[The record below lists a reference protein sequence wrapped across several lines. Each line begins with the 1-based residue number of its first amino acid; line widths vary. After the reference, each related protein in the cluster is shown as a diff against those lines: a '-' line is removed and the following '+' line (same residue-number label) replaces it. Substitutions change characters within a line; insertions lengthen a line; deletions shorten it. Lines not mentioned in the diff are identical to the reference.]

1 MNVVLTVPL
10 GTDERDDERM
20 DLESVADELYSLAPE
35 EFVGARDAFAKQV
48 RDAGLKKAVKA
59 LRRPTV
65 SAHEVNRLVRER
77 PDDVEE
83 LLALGDE
90 LRDAMTGGDGNVRA
104 LSEQR
109 RAAVNNLV
117 DPDLSL
123 AVRDEVTATLEAA
136 TADPRL
142 GAAVRSGRLVKP
154 LRYAGFGEFPD
165 LADAVATPVAGA
177 APRSRKPPAA
187 KAAPAKKTA
196 KKAAEPAPKPGP
208 DLSEL
213 RARVLE
219 LAGAADDAQRRYD
232 AAARAVVEARGLL
245 DRAEKERAEAHK
257 AARAAHDEAEKARRE
272 LGRLERS

>member
-1 MNVVLTVPL
+1 VNVVLTVPL
-10 GTDERDDERM
+10 GTDERDDEQM
-20 DLESVADELYSLAPE
+20 DLESVADELYALAPE

-48 RDAGLKKAVKA
+48 TDADLKKAVKA

-77 PDDVEE
+77 PDDVDA

-90 LRDAMTGGDGNVRA
+90 LRAAMTGGDGDVRA

-117 DPDLSL
+117 DPDLSA

-136 TADPRL
+136 TADTQL

-165 LADAVATPVAGA
+165 LADAVATPV
-177 APRSRKPPAA
+177 RSV
-187 KAAPAKKTA
+187 APASTRSPA
-196 KKAAEPAPKPGP
+196 KKAARKAAEKAAKPAPQPGP
-208 DLSEL
+208 DLTEL

-232 AAARAVVEARGLL
+232 AAARAVVEARASL
-245 DRAEKERAEAHK
+245 DRAEKARAEAHK
-257 AARAAHDEAEKARRE
+257 AARVAHDDAEKARRE
-272 LGRLERS
+272 LGRLERR

>member
-1 MNVVLTVPL
+1 VIVVLTVPL

-20 DLESVADELYSLAPE
+20 DLESVADELYALAPE
-35 EFVGARDAFAKQV
+35 DFVSARDAFAKQV
-48 RDAGLKKAVKA
+48 RNADLKKAVKA

-77 PDDVEE
+77 PDDVDA

-90 LRDAMTGGDGNVRA
+90 LRAAMTGGDGDVRA

-109 RAAVNNLV
+109 RAAVNALV
-117 DPDLSL
+117 DPDLSA
-123 AVRDEVTATLEAA
+123 AVRDEVTATMEAA
-136 TADPRL
+136 TADPQL

-165 LADAVATPVAGA
+165 LTDAVATPVRSV
-177 APRSRKPPAA
+177 APRSKKPPAT
-187 KAAPAKKTA
+187 KTTKKTA
-196 KKAAEPAPKPGP
+196 AKTVKAVPEPGP
-208 DLSEL
+208 DLTEL

-232 AAARAVVEARGLL
+232 VAARAVVEARALL
-245 DRAEKERAEAHK
+245 DRAEKERAEAHR